1 MSQLVVSYMLTHRM
15 DTIRLSPTFLL
26 HLLSIESSVLCLL
39 PSSLGK
45 RIWFSLLFPK
55 IVFSLN
61 MIILASPN
69 STQLSFSVSQF
80 TVCLQEG
87 KPQVVLHRPL
97 RHLPQEHC
105 CPLINSTLSN
115 RFPHVPSMRIVSSQT
130 WVFCL
135 FLLEVFL
142 DWNTVIQYLHDIIN
156 CLSSLAS
163 LVYVCITTY
172 IILNRQYNKNS

>member
-1 MSQLVVSYMLTHRM
+1 MSQLVVSYLLTPRM

-61 MIILASPN
+61 MIIFASPN

-80 TVCLQEG
+80 TVRLPEG

-97 RHLPQEHC
+97 RHLPQKHC
-105 CPLINSTLSN
+105 CPLIISTLSN
-115 RFPHVPSMRIVSSQT
+115 RSPISLQCASFLRNLEFFVFSSWNPSWIEI
-130 WVFCL
+130 
-135 FLLEVFL
+135 LLSH
-142 DWNTVIQYLHDIIN
+142 I
-156 CLSSLAS
+156 CM
-163 LVYVCITTY
+163 
-172 IILNRQYNKNS
+172 IL